1 MYKSD
6 SGIYVSNIILD
17 GDFQA
22 EIDKLPFYLMQVD
35 KAYAQVDDERGLGR
49 TYDLCAFRS
58 IDGKSSTLTH
68 PPGEEK
74 PEDFEFTEAYYNSPT
89 LARVIDFFQ
98 VPMMRARIFRQLPGG
113 KNNLHTDFDSQRPG
127 GEDTLR
133 ITVMLSDM
141 PDGAWFKYV
150 TGDSVVNVNLR
161 KGQFVVFNADT
172 VQHQTNN
179 LTDEPRDTFMLVIK
193 KNDWLQQLTEWEDPA
208 FVDCSVSAEEEAA

>member
-1 MYKSD
+1 MYRSE

-17 GDFQA
+17 GNFED
-22 EIDKLPFYLMQVD
+22 EIAKLPFYPMKVD
-35 KAYAQVDDERGLGR
+35 SAYAKVDGERGLGR
-49 TYDLCAFRS
+49 SYDLCAFRS
-58 IDGKSSTLTH
+58 VDGKSSTLTH

-74 PEDFEFTEAYYNSPT
+74 PEDFQFTEAYHNSPV
-89 LARVIDFFQ
+89 LANVIDFFQ
-98 VPMMRARIFRQLPGG
+98 VPMMRARIFRQLPGC
-113 KNNLHTDFDSQRPG
+113 KNSLHTDFDSQRPG

-179 LTDEPRDTFMLVIK
+179 LTDEPRDTFMLVVK
-193 KNDWLQQLTEWEDPA
+193 KNEWLEKLTEWEDPA
-208 FVDCSVSAEEEAA
+208 FVDCSEPVERVA